1 MNTHVHVTRP
11 DRVKLS
17 PEAMRQVNDG
27 VGVVR
32 GVMGDYS
39 ARALTN
45 FRRRLVKAKMP
56 IGYEL
61 DAAIHEL
68 IMRALAMER
77 NGK

>member
-1 MNTHVHVTRP
+1 MNEHVHVTRP
-11 DRVKLS
+11 DRVRLS
-17 PEAMRQVNDG
+17 PEAMRQINDG

-39 ARALTN
+39 ARALTSY
-45 FRRRLVKAKMP
+45 RRRLVLAKVP

-61 DAAIHEL
+61 DAALHEM

-77 NGK
+77 GK